1 MKFAVMGTGGIGAF
15 IGARLAQAG
24 HDVSFV
30 ARGAHLEAIR
40 ETGLT
45 LTSTLGDIHVA
56 APPAS
61 ADPADLQVPDA
72 VIFTVKGYDTE
83 EAAELMQ
90 PLVGPET
97 IVVSFQNGVESVK
110 RLARFFPRERV
121 YGSITYVPAVVD
133 APGVVRHTGEVTR
146 CIVGARA
153 EQDAERIAE
162 VAEAMRAGGI
172 ETELSD
178 DIERDLW
185 HKFVTV
191 GAFSAVCGITRLPL
205 GPMLAD
211 PETKQLLQDA
221 MQEIVDVGR
230 TYCATVD
237 PGIAAKQLAFAT
249 EHASPETRASQLE
262 DLARGKRIE
271 LENLSGAVVRL
282 GHAAGVAT
290 PVHDTV
296 YRALHPYLNGVPD
309 GA

>member
-15 IGARLAQAG
+15 IGARLAKAG

-30 ARGAHLEAIR
+30 ARGAHLDAIR

-45 LTSTLGDIHVA
+45 LTSGLGDIHIA
-56 APPAS
+56 SPPAS
-61 ADPADLQVPDA
+61 ADPAELEVPDA

-83 EAAELMQ
+83 AAAALMR
-90 PLVGPET
+90 PLVGTET
-97 IVVSFQNGVESVK
+97 IIVGFQNGVESVA
-110 RLARFFPRERV
+110 RLAEFFPRERI

-133 APGVVRHTGEVTR
+133 APGVVRHTGNVTR
-146 CIVGARA
+146 CIVGARP
-153 EQDAERIAE
+153 EQDEVRIAA

-191 GAFSAVCGITRLPL
+191 GAFSAVGGITRLPL

-211 PETKQLLQDA
+211 PETKALLQDA

-230 TYCATVD
+230 AYCETID
-237 PGIAAKQLAFAT
+237 PEIAGKQVEFAAA
-249 EHASPETRASQLE
+249 HASPETRASQLE
-262 DLARGKRIE
+262 DLSRGKRIE

-282 GHAAGVAT
+282 GRAAGVAT

-296 YRALHPYLNGVPD
+296 YRALHPYLE
-309 GA
+309 GAPEGA